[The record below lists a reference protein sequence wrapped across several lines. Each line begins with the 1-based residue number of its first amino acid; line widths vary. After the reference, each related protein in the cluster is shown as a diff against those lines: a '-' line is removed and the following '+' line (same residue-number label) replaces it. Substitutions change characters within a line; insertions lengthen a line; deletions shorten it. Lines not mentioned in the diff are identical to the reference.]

1 MSNKFKPIK
10 WVNKQIKDLQ
20 ILRKKNR
27 NKYVFLAILQTSLN
41 LASVAIAIWGIVR
54 LSSHSS
60 GTATEVM
67 LASFAA
73 AGVVVIFILNNV
85 NIIYRGMMKDKTYK
99 KALDQVQFEVMSYK
113 ANPNTY
119 KGKNAEEQ
127 LIKNVEEIYEHAVK
141 KRVKKSFSLF
151 LRAMT
156 GGEDV

>member
-1 MSNKFKPIK
+1 MPNKLKPVK
-10 WVNKQIKDLQ
+10 WVDKQLADLHAQ
-20 ILRKKNR
+20 RKKNR
-27 NKYVFLAILQTSLN
+27 HRYVFLAALQTILN
-41 LASVAIAIWGIVR
+41 LASVAVAIWGIVR
-54 LSSHSS
+54 LSEHSNGS
-60 GTATEVM
+60 ATEVT

-73 AGVVVIFILNNV
+73 AGVVIIFVLNNV

-113 ANPNTY
+113 SNPNQY
-119 KGKNAEEQ
+119 KGKDPEAQ
-127 LIKNVEEIYEHAVK
+127 LLKNVEDIYEHAVQ